1 MEIEYY
7 KKLVE
12 KYLIGDIS
20 DTERAELSSWIRSDK
35 RISEWWEQELEKSD
49 RAIDLSVSKKMF
61 SLIETKLHE

>member
-35 RISEWWEQELEKSD
+35 RISEWWEQELEMSD
-49 RAIDLSVSKKMF
+49 RAIDLSVCK
-61 SLIETKLHE
+61 